1 MERLKALGLNVD
13 RKHLNKILQNIFY
26 CGYIKHALLGDEIIK
41 GKHEPLI
48 DESIYNKV
56 NGLSNA
62 GYEHREVTDE
72 FPLKRHVVCS
82 DCGGYL
88 TGYTVKAR
96 GRNYYKCNKKGCK
109 SNHSTDKMHQK
120 YTELLNGYKIPQELI
135 PVLIDVL
142 RKVFKDNNDTKEE
155 TRRMLLKRKTEC
167 SKKLEKLQV
176 RYGLGEIS
184 DEVYQTTLKHLN
196 TELAEISRGLEEA
209 SKNLSNMVKFVDEAV
224 AMSCKL
230 GTLWN
235 SGNFENRQSLQ
246 KLLFPT
252 GILYNKEND
261 GYRTDNENEVFKIFR
276 RLSVSYEDKKEKA
289 TSEIIRLSPS
299 VGKRRL
305 ERPTPTS
312 RT

>member
-1 MERLKALGLNVD
+1 M
-13 RKHLNKILQNIFY
+13 
-26 CGYIKHALLGDEIIK
+26 
-41 GKHEPLI
+41 
-48 DESIYNKV
+48 
-56 NGLSNA
+56 
-62 GYEHREVTDE
+62 
-72 FPLKRHVVCS
+72 VCA

-88 TGYTVKAR
+88 TGYTVKSR

-120 YTELLNGYKIPQELI
+120 YMEVLNGYKIPQELI
-135 PVLIDVL
+135 PVLVDVL
-142 RKVFKDNNDTKEE
+142 KKVYKENNDTKEE
-155 TRRMLLKRKTEC
+155 NRRILLKRKTEC

-209 SKNLSNMVKFVDEAV
+209 SKNLSNMVKFVDEAIV
-224 AMSCKL
+224 MSCKL
-230 GTLWN
+230 GALWEK
-235 SGNFENRQSLQ
+235 GNFENRQSLQ
-246 KLLFPT
+246 KLMFPN
-252 GILYNKEND
+252 GILFDKKID
-261 GYRTDNENEVFKIFR
+261 GYRTENENEVFKIFR
-276 RLSVSYEDKKEKA
+276 RFSAIYEDKKTK
-289 TSEIIRLSPS
+289 TITDFHQLSPL

>member
-1 MERLKALGLNVD
+1 
-13 RKHLNKILQNIFY
+13 
-26 CGYIKHALLGDEIIK
+26 
-41 GKHEPLI
+41 
-48 DESIYNKV
+48 
-56 NGLSNA
+56 
-62 GYEHREVTDE
+62 
-72 FPLKRHVVCS
+72 
-82 DCGGYL
+82 
-88 TGYTVKAR
+88 
-96 GRNYYKCNKKGCK
+96 
-109 SNHSTDKMHQK
+109 MHQK

-184 DEVYQTTLKHLN
+184 DEVYQTTLKHL
-196 TELAEISRGLEEA
+196 TAEMAEISRGLEEA
-209 SKNLSNMVKFVDEAV
+209 NKNLSNMSKYIDEAV

-235 SGNFENRQSLQ
+235 NGNFENRQSLQ

-252 GILYNKEND
+252 GILYDKEND

-299 VGKRRL
+299 VEKVRL
-305 ERPTPTS
+305 ERLFARWHSFRRATL
-312 RT
+312 

>member
-1 MERLKALGLNVD
+1 
-13 RKHLNKILQNIFY
+13 
-26 CGYIKHALLGDEIIK
+26 
-41 GKHEPLI
+41 
-48 DESIYNKV
+48 
-56 NGLSNA
+56 
-62 GYEHREVTDE
+62 
-72 FPLKRHVVCS
+72 
-82 DCGGYL
+82 
-88 TGYTVKAR
+88 
-96 GRNYYKCNKKGCK
+96 
-109 SNHSTDKMHQK
+109 
-120 YTELLNGYKIPQELI
+120 
-135 PVLIDVL
+135 
-142 RKVFKDNNDTKEE
+142 
-155 TRRMLLKRKTEC
+155 MLLKRKTEC

-252 GILYNKEND
+252 GILYDKEND

-276 RLSVSYEDKKEKA
+276 RLSVSYEGKKGKA

-305 ERPTPTS
+305 FIFKSILTTKKGINKLQ
-312 RT
+312 